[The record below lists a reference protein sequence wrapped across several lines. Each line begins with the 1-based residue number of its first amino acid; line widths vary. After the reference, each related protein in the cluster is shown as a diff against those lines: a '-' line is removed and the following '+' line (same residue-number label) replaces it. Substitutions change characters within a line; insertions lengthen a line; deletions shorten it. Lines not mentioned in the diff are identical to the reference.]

1 MLGLLAICL
10 CCRLC
15 LVALWIT
22 DGLADGI
29 SNQVVKGERGQ
40 DVWLPCDV
48 DSEHDD
54 SPAKVLWYAP
64 AKHPVAKNTENKH
77 NNNNNQNDNNNTAL
91 WASLDATP
99 FYMVED
105 TQRRGIWNGQHA
117 IGISWAGRASFSV
130 ARSPAALRITQVE
143 LQDAGTYLCTVA
155 SHRGALRN
163 STVSLVVGVS
173 PGVPTI
179 LTSDGTAVEGRI
191 GPFLVGDDL
200 HLVCVVD
207 KGLPIPTITWRRDGV
222 EVLRE
227 VVPGATDLDGVVRST
242 IAIDSLTRDDL
253 LMELSCETSNTIGGP
268 FEAAVTV
275 DLTLEPLSVKIQNP
289 QRSFEVDVSAE
300 FRCLVVGSRPLPQVS
315 WWLDEQR
322 LEPFF
327 TDEKANVTAIVLL
340 LVLTAESDK
349 ATLTCRARNPRL
361 DGQLWEDSIILNVLH
376 APRATLRLGQGLRQ
390 ERIHEGQDVYLECGV
405 RANPWVNDVSW
416 TLDGEPLEGNGTTH
430 QGLLVHEQYLVL
442 RNVTAKF
449 SGTYCCHVRNTRG
462 AALSNLLQL
471 RVQYAPSCKKGMQEV
486 FRYSTSR
493 EELSIPCE
501 MDADPEDLTFRWVMK
516 NNSEVRDLVSFSSNG
531 TRSLARYKP
540 AVATEFVS
548 LLCWANNSVGPQK
561 TPCTYFVEPHGAP
574 KALSGCAVVNQA
586 MTWFFV
592 RCSLDEDRPADQEW
606 YLLEVYHADSGTLL
620 GNVTAKGR
628 PVFHVD
634 DIPPATECL
643 ALAFAVNDHGGR
655 SEPTKVV
662 VQAIPPPSKLL
673 TGGSASFLSESSPF
687 LAGTILLSL
696 AWSSCLVRASWTTT
710 QFDGCT
716 LGVR

>member
-1 MLGLLAICL
+1 
-10 CCRLC
+10 
-15 LVALWIT
+15 
-22 DGLADGI
+22 
-29 SNQVVKGERGQ
+29 
-40 DVWLPCDV
+40 
-48 DSEHDD
+48 
-54 SPAKVLWYAP
+54 
-64 AKHPVAKNTENKH
+64 
-77 NNNNNQNDNNNTAL
+77 
-91 WASLDATP
+91 
-99 FYMVED
+99 
-105 TQRRGIWNGQHA
+105 
-117 IGISWAGRASFSV
+117 
-130 ARSPAALRITQVE
+130 
-143 LQDAGTYLCTVA
+143 
-155 SHRGALRN
+155 
-163 STVSLVVGVS
+163 VS

-179 LTSDGTAVEGRI
+179 LTSDGAAVEGRI

-207 KGLPIPTITWRRDGV
+207 KGLSVSVVSVRRSSGTRALQTTRCSVAAV
-222 EVLRE
+222 ETGL
-227 VVPGATDLDGVVRST
+227 AGVVCSFVKYVG
-242 IAIDSLTRDDL
+242 
-253 LMELSCETSNTIGGP
+253 NTIDRLLSYQSIEENAGIGVP
-268 FEAAVTV
+268 RATRAG
-275 DLTLEPLSVKIQNP
+275 LSMEPLSVKIQNP

-340 LVLTAESDK
+340 LVITAESDK
-349 ATLTCRARNPRL
+349 ATLTCRAQNPRL

-416 TLDGEPLEGNGTTH
+416 TLDGEPLEGNGTSH

-471 RVQYAPSCKKGMQEV
+471 RVQSPAECSPLQFEKAV

-620 GNVTAKGR
+620 GNVTARGR

-655 SEPTKVV
+655 SEPTRVV

-673 TGGSASFLSESSPF
+673 TGGAASFLSESSPF

-710 QFDGCT
+710 QFGEF
-716 LGVR
+716 

>member
-1 MLGLLAICL
+1 
-10 CCRLC
+10 
-15 LVALWIT
+15 
-22 DGLADGI
+22 
-29 SNQVVKGERGQ
+29 
-40 DVWLPCDV
+40 
-48 DSEHDD
+48 
-54 SPAKVLWYAP
+54 
-64 AKHPVAKNTENKH
+64 
-77 NNNNNQNDNNNTAL
+77 
-91 WASLDATP
+91 
-99 FYMVED
+99 
-105 TQRRGIWNGQHA
+105 
-117 IGISWAGRASFSV
+117 
-130 ARSPAALRITQVE
+130 
-143 LQDAGTYLCTVA
+143 
-155 SHRGALRN
+155 
-163 STVSLVVGVS
+163 
-173 PGVPTI
+173 
-179 LTSDGTAVEGRI
+179 
-191 GPFLVGDDL
+191 
-200 HLVCVVD
+200 
-207 KGLPIPTITWRRDGV
+207 LPIPKITWRRDGV
-222 EVLRE
+222 EMLRE
-227 VVPGATDLDGVVRST
+227 VVPGSADLGGVVRST

-315 WWLDEQR
+315 WWLDEHR

-327 TDEKANVTAIVLL
+327 TDEKPNVTSIVLL
-340 LVLTAESDK
+340 LVLTADSDK
-349 ATLTCRARNPRL
+349 ATLTCRARNPKL
-361 DGQLWEDSIILNVLH
+361 DGQLWEDSIILNVLRFT
-376 APRATLRLGQGLRQ
+376 PNYKLLRGSS
-390 ERIHEGQDVYLECGV
+390 ERRITSGAHVYLECGV

-416 TLDGEPLEGNGTTH
+416 TLDGEPLDGNGTVATH

-442 RNVTAKF
+442 RNVTARF
-449 SGTYCCHVRNTRG
+449 SGTYCCHVRNSRG

-493 EELSIPCE
+493 EELFIPCE

-516 NNSEVRDLVSFSSNG
+516 NNSEVRDLLSFTSNG

-592 RCSLDEDRPADQEW
+592 RCSLDEDRPTDQEW

-620 GNVTAKGR
+620 GNVTARGR

-643 ALAFAVNDHGGR
+643 AMAFAVNDHGGR

-673 TGGSASFLSESSPF
+673 TGGTS
-687 LAGTILLSL
+687 
-696 AWSSCLVRASWTTT
+696 
-710 QFDGCT
+710 
-716 LGVR
+716 